1 MDISKK
7 ISLIYQMD
15 VSPIASLNIPNT
27 CDKLISKMKFSNVVK
42 YANNLGYNVTV
53 DTDKKDVYSF
63 ILYSM
68 AVMFFVLPSRIIY
81 KDIMR
86 KRLED
91 MELEDGEA
99 CPDDKKLMKVINI
112 GHFLGSG
119 KYGAVYSA
127 TLNPTRGALNPSGRT
142 CKALSP
148 RGRTCKALS
157 PRGRTRGVLKGKK
170 SLRRSKVSPVEF
182 VLKLSAI
189 TKLTYSTLKKRWKKS
204 HPWNIPFGTKE
215 IVMHYLVNTL
225 LTENICPN
233 FIFMYHWY
241 LCNKCSHLQ
250 VKRAGVKVL
259 LEPQECI
266 IYILEKVDG
275 DLVKMVQ
282 DSTKQKWSSSKKE
295 KIYKVAIFQT
305 IMALAVLQQYYA
317 IDHYDAGLRNIFY
330 KKIHKLGGSVTY
342 WAYKFYNNTYYV
354 PNPGYMFFLA
364 DYGLSQS
371 LRILGQS
378 KTADPSKSLVG
389 VVGNDR
395 YYRKYDSKTD
405 EITYSPDGGTYMDMF
420 DPQYNSD
427 KYHTQDKGLAVLTKE
442 LGIYFKNG
450 EIQDIQDYLN
460 QIFIDKT
467 GKSATY
473 LLEKLKELRELESK
487 KLKTKMKNI
496 LGKNLVI
503 PPVDYSEIFEDI
515 FKEWK
520 TPPKDGICIGVY
532 DSNESLPFNVDEKY
546 MEILEKIY

>member
-15 VSPIASLNIPNT
+15 VSPITSLNIPNT
-27 CDKLISKMKFSNVVK
+27 CDKLVSKMKFSNVVK
-42 YANNLGYNVTV
+42 YANKLGYNVTV

-63 ILYSM
+63 ILYST

-81 KDIMR
+81 KDIIQ

-99 CPDDKKLMKVINI
+99 CPDDKKLMEVIDI
-112 GHFLGSG
+112 GRFLGSG
-119 KYGAVYSA
+119 KYGAVYFA
-127 TLNPTRGALNPSGRT
+127 TLDPTRGALSPSGRT
-142 CKALSP
+142 RGALSP
-148 RGRTCKALS
+148 SGRTA
-157 PRGRTRGVLKGKK
+157 RVLKGKK
-170 SLRRSKVSPVEF
+170 GLERSKVSSTHPVEF

-189 TKLTYSTLKKRWKKS
+189 PKLTYSTLKKGWKKS
-204 HPWNIPFGTKE
+204 HPWDIPFGTKE
-215 IVMHYLVNTL
+215 IVVHYLVNTL

-241 LCNKCSHLQ
+241 LCNRCSHLQ

-275 DLVKMVQ
+275 DLVKIALQ
-282 DSTKQKWSSSKKE
+282 NSKKWNSSKKE
-295 KIYKVAIFQT
+295 NMYRVAIFQT
-305 IMALAVLQQYYA
+305 TFALAVLQKYYA
-317 IDHYDAGLRNIFY
+317 IDHYDTGLRNIFF
-330 KKIHKLGGSVTY
+330 KKIHNLDSGATY
-342 WAYKFYNNTYYV
+342 WTYKFDNNTYYV

-371 LRILGQS
+371 LRMLGQS
-378 KTADPSKSLVG
+378 KTAEPNESLVG
-389 VVGNDR
+389 VVKKDK

-405 EITYSPDGGTYMDMF
+405 GITYSLEIGGKKPTNMF
-420 DPQYNSD
+420 LPEYNQD
-427 KYHTQDKGLAVLTKE
+427 KYHTHDKGLAVLTKE
-442 LGIYFKNG
+442 LGIYLKNG

-473 LLEKLKELRELESK
+473 LLEKLKELRELEEK
-487 KLKTKMKNI
+487 RGILQFKLKPRI
-496 LGKNLVI
+496 LV
-503 PPVDYSEIFEDI
+503 P
-515 FKEWK
+515 
-520 TPPKDGICIGVY
+520 GI
-532 DSNESLPFNVDEKY
+532 E
-546 MEILEKIY
+546 